1 MLKLKGCITVLTI
14 HFKQKLIFE
23 IRFSVVEATLP
34 DLAET
39 SLLPLFVFLV
49 DFPDIKTVIFETYQ
63 SFDVPSIQH
72 LHLSTQAFTFYPTLC
87 QTVKC
92 HKATS
97 PRNKWLL
104 LAFLT

>member
-14 HFKQKLIFE
+14 LHLKQKIIFE

-49 DFPDIKTVIFETYQ
+49 DFPDIKTLVFERYR
-63 SFDVPSIQH
+63 SIDVPSIQH
-72 LHLSTQAFTFYPTLC
+72 LQHNTTHNIYLLSYPMSDCKML
-87 QTVKC
+87 
-92 HKATS
+92 
-97 PRNKWLL
+97 
-104 LAFLT
+104 